1 MEYKNFFALLGGL
14 ALFLYGMHQMSEGL
28 NAAAGEKMKQILER
42 LTKNRFLGVGVGA
55 AVTAGIQSSSATTVM
70 VVGFVNSGMMTLRQ
84 AVWII
89 MGANIGTTITGQLI
103 ALDAGAVAPLL
114 AFLGVVLILFAGKDR
129 IRYTGEIVAGL
140 GILFIGMDMMSSS
153 MGKIREMIDVN
164 TIIGDPITTPDGV
177 TIIPVSKVSFGFAS
191 GGSDVGAKT
200 NKQMFGGGT
209 GAGVS
214 IAPIAFL
221 VISGGNVRT
230 IQLVEHVSPV
240 DSAINALP
248 DLVDRI
254 SALIKK
260 DKPETPQE

>member
-1 MEYKNFFALLGGL
+1 MAEHPIQGL
-14 ALFLYGMHQMSEGL
+14 M
-28 NAAAGEKMKQILER
+28 
-42 LTKNRFLGVGVGA
+42 GV
-55 AVTAGIQSSSATTVM
+55 
-70 VVGFVNSGMMTLRQ
+70 
-84 AVWII
+84 
-89 MGANIGTTITGQLI
+89 TI
-103 ALDAGAVAPLL
+103 
-114 AFLGVVLILFAGKDR
+114 
-129 IRYTGEIVAGL
+129 E
-140 GILFIGMDMMSSS
+140 
-153 MGKIREMIDVN
+153 KIRDMVDTS
-164 TIIGDPITTPDGV
+164 TIIGDPIHVDDTT
-177 TIIPVSKVSFGFAS
+177 TIIPVSRVTFGFAS
-191 GGSDVGAKT
+191 GGSDVAPQSS
-200 NKQMFGGGT
+200 KQMFGGGT

>member
-1 MEYKNFFALLGGL
+1 MPE
-14 ALFLYGMHQMSEGL
+14 S
-28 NAAAGEKMKQILER
+28 
-42 LTKNRFLGVGVGA
+42 
-55 AVTAGIQSSSATTVM
+55 
-70 VVGFVNSGMMTLRQ
+70 NSKPSK
-84 AVWII
+84 
-89 MGANIGTTITGQLI
+89 TTIPNL
-103 ALDAGAVAPLL
+103 
-114 AFLGVVLILFAGKDR
+114 
-129 IRYTGEIVAGL
+129 
-140 GILFIGMDMMSSS
+140 MDVTME
-153 MGKIREMIDVN
+153 KIRDMVDVE
-164 TIIGDPITTPDGV
+164 TIIGDPITVGTDV
-177 TIIPVSKVSFGFAS
+177 TIIPISKVSYGFAS

>member
-1 MEYKNFFALLGGL
+1 MAE
-14 ALFLYGMHQMSEGL
+14 HPIE
-28 NAAAGEKMKQILER
+28 
-42 LTKNRFLGVGVGA
+42 
-55 AVTAGIQSSSATTVM
+55 
-70 VVGFVNSGMMTLRQ
+70 GMM
-84 AVWII
+84 
-89 MGANIGTTITGQLI
+89 
-103 ALDAGAVAPLL
+103 
-114 AFLGVVLILFAGKDR
+114 GV
-129 IRYTGEIVAGL
+129 TME
-140 GILFIGMDMMSSS
+140 
-153 MGKIREMIDVN
+153 KIRQLVDAN
-164 TIIGDPITTPDGV
+164 TIIGEPITVDGA
-177 TIIPVSKVSFGFAS
+177 TIIPISRVTFGFAS
-191 GGSDVGAKT
+191 GGSDV
-200 NKQMFGGGT
+200 GGGT

>member
-1 MEYKNFFALLGGL
+1 MEEK
-14 ALFLYGMHQMSEGL
+14 HQI
-28 NAAAGEKMKQILER
+28 GE
-42 LTKNRFLGVGVGA
+42 
-55 AVTAGIQSSSATTVM
+55 
-70 VVGFVNSGMMTLRQ
+70 
-84 AVWII
+84 I
-89 MGANIGTTITGQLI
+89 MGVT
-103 ALDAGAVAPLL
+103 
-114 AFLGVVLILFAGKDR
+114 
-129 IRYTGEIVAGL
+129 
-140 GILFIGMDMMSSS
+140 MD
-153 MGKIREMIDVN
+153 KIKEMIDVN
-164 TIIGDPITTPDGV
+164 TIVGEPIRTPDGI
-177 TIIPVSKVSFGFAS
+177 TIIPVSKVSMGFAS

>member
-1 MEYKNFFALLGGL
+1 MPE
-14 ALFLYGMHQMSEGL
+14 S
-28 NAAAGEKMKQILER
+28 
-42 LTKNRFLGVGVGA
+42 
-55 AVTAGIQSSSATTVM
+55 
-70 VVGFVNSGMMTLRQ
+70 NSKPSK
-84 AVWII
+84 
-89 MGANIGTTITGQLI
+89 TTIPNL
-103 ALDAGAVAPLL
+103 
-114 AFLGVVLILFAGKDR
+114 
-129 IRYTGEIVAGL
+129 
-140 GILFIGMDMMSSS
+140 MDVTME
-153 MGKIREMIDVN
+153 KIRDMVDVE
-164 TIIGDPITTPDGV
+164 TIIGDPITVGTDV
-177 TIIPVSKVSFGFAS
+177 TIIPISKVSYGFAS

-260 DKPETPQE
+260 DKPETPQK

>member
-1 MEYKNFFALLGGL
+1 MAE
-14 ALFLYGMHQMSEGL
+14 HPIE
-28 NAAAGEKMKQILER
+28 
-42 LTKNRFLGVGVGA
+42 
-55 AVTAGIQSSSATTVM
+55 
-70 VVGFVNSGMMTLRQ
+70 GMM
-84 AVWII
+84 
-89 MGANIGTTITGQLI
+89 
-103 ALDAGAVAPLL
+103 
-114 AFLGVVLILFAGKDR
+114 GV
-129 IRYTGEIVAGL
+129 TME
-140 GILFIGMDMMSSS
+140 
-153 MGKIREMIDVN
+153 KIRQLVDAN
-164 TIIGDPITTPDGV
+164 TIIGEPITVDGA
-177 TIIPVSKVSFGFAS
+177 TIIPISRVTFGFAS

-221 VISGGNVRT
+221 VISGGRAHHPA
-230 IQLVEHVSPV
+230 VEHVSPV

>member
-1 MEYKNFFALLGGL
+1 MAE
-14 ALFLYGMHQMSEGL
+14 HPIEG
-28 NAAAGEKMKQILER
+28 
-42 LTKNRFLGVGVGA
+42 
-55 AVTAGIQSSSATTVM
+55 
-70 VVGFVNSGMMTLRQ
+70 
-84 AVWII
+84 I
-89 MGANIGTTITGQLI
+89 MGVTM
-103 ALDAGAVAPLL
+103 
-114 AFLGVVLILFAGKDR
+114 
-129 IRYTGEIVAGL
+129 E
-140 GILFIGMDMMSSS
+140 
-153 MGKIREMIDVN
+153 KIR
-164 TIIGDPITTPDGV
+164 
-177 TIIPVSKVSFGFAS
+177 FGFAS